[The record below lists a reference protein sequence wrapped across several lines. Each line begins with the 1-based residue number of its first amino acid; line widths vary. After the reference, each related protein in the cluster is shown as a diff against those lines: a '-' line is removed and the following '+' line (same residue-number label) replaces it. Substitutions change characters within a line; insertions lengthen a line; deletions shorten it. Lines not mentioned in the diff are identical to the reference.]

1 MTQIDRPQN
10 IRLGIVLMMIGLALF
25 TGGEAVVKTLAPKY
39 DVTQIVWSRY
49 VFHALVT
56 FLLFYRSGIFQ
67 LAKTTR
73 PWLHISRSALM
84 LIATSLFFFALRYLP
99 LADAVAIHFIAP
111 ILITAF
117 SIPILKE
124 QVGWRRWAAIFV
136 GFIGAMIII
145 RPGSGGTHWAA
156 ILLLGSAVCYAI
168 YQILTRIASKTDSTQ
183 TSLFWTSVFGVGV
196 TSLFVPF
203 FWVTPTLTEWGLMM
217 ALGSMYGIGHYL
229 LIRGLEMAP
238 ASRLSPFLYTQIIW
252 ATLFGVIFFGQFP
265 DMITVGGAAVVIAS
279 GLYIWWR
286 ETKSASEPAKD

>member
-10 IRLGIVLMMIGLALF
+10 IRLGIVLMMMGLALF

-56 FLLFYRSGIFQ
+56 FVLFSRSGIFK

-84 LIATSLFFFALRYLP
+84 LTATSLFFLALGYMP

-136 GFIGAMIII
+136 GFIGALIII
-145 RPGSGGTHWAA
+145 RPGGGGTHWAA
-156 ILLLGSAVCYAI
+156 LLPLGSAVCYAI

-203 FWVTPTLTEWGLMM
+203 VWITPTPIEWLLMAGL
-217 ALGSMYGIGHYL
+217 GGMYGVGHYL

-265 DMITVGGAAVVIAS
+265 DGLTIAGAAVVIAS

-286 ETKSASEPAKD
+286 ESARTEKPSAD

>member
-1 MTQIDRPQN
+1 
-10 IRLGIVLMMIGLALF
+10 
-25 TGGEAVVKTLAPKY
+25 
-39 DVTQIVWSRY
+39 
-49 VFHALVT
+49 
-56 FLLFYRSGIFQ
+56 
-67 LAKTTR
+67 
-73 PWLHISRSALM
+73 M

-136 GFIGAMIII
+136 GFIGALIII
-145 RPGSGGTHWAA
+145 RPGGGGTHWAA
-156 ILLLGSAVCYAI
+156 ILLPLGSAVCYAI

-203 FWVTPTLTEWGLMM
+203 VWVTPTPLTEWRLMS
-217 ALGSMYGIGHYL
+217 APRRHVWRWPLFADPRPGDGARLAPVAVSLYPDHLGD
-229 LIRGLEMAP
+229 
-238 ASRLSPFLYTQIIW
+238 
-252 ATLFGVIFFGQFP
+252 TLFGLIFFGQFP
-265 DMITVGGAAVVIAS
+265 DGLTIAGAAVVIAS

-286 ETKSASEPAKD
+286 ESARAEKPSAD

>member
-10 IRLGIVLMMIGLALF
+10 IRLGIVLMMMGLALF

-56 FLLFYRSGIFQ
+56 FVLFSRSGIFK

-84 LIATSLFFFALRYLP
+84 LTATSLFFLALGYLP

-136 GFIGAMIII
+136 GFIGALIII
-145 RPGSGGTHWAA
+145 RPGGGGTHWAA
-156 ILLLGSAVCYAI
+156 LLPLGSAVCYAI

-203 FWVTPTLTEWGLMM
+203 VWITPTPIEWLLMAGL
-217 ALGSMYGIGHYL
+217 GGMYGVGHYL

-265 DMITVGGAAVVIAS
+265 DGLTIAGAAVVIAS

-286 ETKSASEPAKD
+286 ESARTEKPSAD

>member
-1 MTQIDRPQN
+1 MTQIERPQN

-25 TGGEAVVKTLAPKY
+25 TGGEAIVKTLASKY

-56 FLLFYRSGIFQ
+56 FILFFRSGIFQ

-73 PWLHISRSALM
+73 PWLHVSRSALM

-145 RPGSGGTHWAA
+145 RPGGVATHWAA
-156 ILLLGSAVCYAI
+156 LLPLGSAICYAI

-203 FWVTPTLTEWGLMM
+203 VWIAPTFMEWVMMVGL
-217 ALGSMYGIGHYL
+217 GGMYGVGHYL
-229 LIRGLEMAP
+229 LIRGLEIAP

-252 ATLFGVIFFGQFP
+252 ATLFGLIFFGQFP
-265 DMITVGGAAVVIAS
+265 DLITIVGAAVVIVS

-286 ETKSASEPAKD
+286 ETKSADDSGKT

>member
-1 MTQIDRPQN
+1 
-10 IRLGIVLMMIGLALF
+10 MMIGLALF

-156 ILLLGSAVCYAI
+156 ILPLASAVCYAI

>member
-10 IRLGIVLMMIGLALF
+10 IRLGIVLMMTGLALF

-39 DVTQIVWSRY
+39 DITQVVWSRY

-56 FLLFYRSGIFQ
+56 FVLFSRCGIFKI
-67 LAKTTR
+67 AKTTR

-136 GFIGAMIII
+136 GFIGAIIII
-145 RPGSGGTHWAA
+145 RPGGAATHWAA
-156 ILLLGSAVCYAI
+156 LLPLGSAICYAI

-203 FWVTPTLTEWGLMM
+203 FWITPTLTEWGLMM
-217 ALGSMYGIGHYL
+217 ALGGMYGIGHYL

>member
-1 MTQIDRPQN
+1 MTQITRPQN

-25 TGGEAVVKTLAPKY
+25 TGGEAVVKMLAGKY

-56 FLLFYRSGIFQ
+56 FVLFSRSGVFQ

-73 PWLHISRSALM
+73 PWLHVSRSALM

-136 GFIGAMIII
+136 GFIGAIIII
-145 RPGSGGTHWAA
+145 RPGGGGTHWAA
-156 ILLLGSAVCYAI
+156 LLPLGSAVCYAI

-196 TSLFVPF
+196 TSLLVPF
-203 FWVTPTLTEWGLMM
+203 FWITPTLIEWMLMM
-217 ALGSMYGIGHYL
+217 GLGSMYGIGHYL
-229 LIRGLEMAP
+229 LIRGLEIAP

-252 ATLFGVIFFGQFP
+252 ATLFGVIFFDQFP
-265 DMITVGGAAVVIAS
+265 DMITIGGAAVVIVS

-286 ETKSASEPAKD
+286 ETKSPDAIAKD

>member
-56 FLLFYRSGIFQ
+56 FLLFYRSGVLQ

-136 GFIGAMIII
+136 GFIGAIIII
-145 RPGSGGTHWAA
+145 RPGGSGTHWAA
-156 ILLLGSAVCYAI
+156 LLPLGSAVCYAI

-217 ALGSMYGIGHYL
+217 ALGGMYGIGHYL

-265 DMITVGGAAVVIAS
+265 DMITISGAAVVIAS

-286 ETKSASEPAKD
+286 ETNSVDEPAKH

>member
-10 IRLGIVLMMIGLALF
+10 IRLGIVLMMMGLALF

-56 FLLFYRSGIFQ
+56 FVLFSRSGIFK

-84 LIATSLFFFALRYLP
+84 LIATSLFFFALGYLP

-136 GFIGAMIII
+136 GFIGALIII
-145 RPGSGGTHWAA
+145 RPGGGGTHWAA
-156 ILLLGSAVCYAI
+156 LLPLGSAVCYAI

-203 FWVTPTLTEWGLMM
+203 VWITPTPFEWLLMAGSAACM
-217 ALGSMYGIGHYL
+217 AL
-229 LIRGLEMAP
+229 A
-238 ASRLSPFLYTQIIW
+238 IIC
-252 ATLFGVIFFGQFP
+252 
-265 DMITVGGAAVVIAS
+265 
-279 GLYIWWR
+279 
-286 ETKSASEPAKD
+286 

>member
-1 MTQIDRPQN
+1 
-10 IRLGIVLMMIGLALF
+10 LMMIGLALF

-73 PWLHISRSALM
+73 PWLHVSRSALM

-124 QVGWRRWAAIFV
+124 QVGWGRWAAIFV

-145 RPGSGGTHWAA
+145 RPGGGGTHWAA
-156 ILLLGSAVCYAI
+156 ILPLGSAVCYAI

-203 FWVTPTLTEWGLMM
+203 FWVTPTLTEWGLMI
-217 ALGSMYGIGHYL
+217 ALGGMYGIGHYL

-265 DMITVGGAAVVIAS
+265 DMITIAGAVVVIAS

-286 ETKSASEPAKD
+286 ETSSADESAKH

>member
-56 FLLFYRSGIFQ
+56 FVLFFRSGVFQ

-145 RPGSGGTHWAA
+145 RPGGVGTHWAA
-156 ILLLGSAVCYAI
+156 LLPLGSAVCYAI

-203 FWVTPTLTEWGLMM
+203 VWITPTPIEWLLMAGL
-217 ALGSMYGIGHYL
+217 GGMYGVGHYL

-265 DMITVGGAAVVIAS
+265 DGITIAGAAVVIAS

-286 ETKSASEPAKD
+286 ESAKTEKPSGD

>member
-10 IRLGIVLMMIGLALF
+10 IRLGIVLMMMGLALF

-56 FLLFYRSGIFQ
+56 FVLFSRSGIFK

-84 LIATSLFFFALRYLP
+84 LMATSLFFFALGYLP

-136 GFIGAMIII
+136 GFIGALIII
-145 RPGSGGTHWAA
+145 RPGGGGTHWAA
-156 ILLLGSAVCYAI
+156 LLPLGSAVCYAI

-203 FWVTPTLTEWGLMM
+203 VWITPTPVEWLLMAGL
-217 ALGSMYGIGHYL
+217 GGMYGVGHYL

-265 DMITVGGAAVVIAS
+265 DGLTIAGAAVVIAS

-286 ETKSASEPAKD
+286 ESARTEKPSAD

>member
-25 TGGEAVVKTLAPKY
+25 TGGEAVVKTLALKY

-156 ILLLGSAVCYAI
+156 ILPLGSAVCYAI

-217 ALGSMYGIGHYL
+217 ALGSMYGVGHYL

>member
-10 IRLGIVLMMIGLALF
+10 IRLGIVLMMTGLALF

-39 DVTQIVWSRY
+39 DITQVVWSRY

-56 FLLFYRSGIFQ
+56 FVLFSRSGIFKI
-67 LAKTTR
+67 AKTTR

-136 GFIGAMIII
+136 GFIGAIIII
-145 RPGSGGTHWAA
+145 RPGGVATHWAA
-156 ILLLGSAVCYAI
+156 LLPLGSAICYAI

-196 TSLFVPF
+196 TSFFVPF
-203 FWVTPTLTEWGLMM
+203 VWIMPTPIEWLLM
-217 ALGSMYGIGHYL
+217 ASLGGMYGVGHYL

-265 DMITVGGAAVVIAS
+265 DGITIAGAAVVITS
-279 GLYIWWR
+279 GLYIWWS
-286 ETKSASEPAKD
+286 ESAKTEKPPVD

>member
-73 PWLHISRSALM
+73 PWLHVSRSALM

-124 QVGWRRWAAIFV
+124 QVGWGRWAAIFV

-145 RPGSGGTHWAA
+145 RPGGGGTHWAA
-156 ILLLGSAVCYAI
+156 ILPLGSAVCYAI

-203 FWVTPTLTEWGLMM
+203 FWVTPTLTEWGLMI
-217 ALGSMYGIGHYL
+217 ALGGMYGIGHYL

-265 DMITVGGAAVVIAS
+265 DMITIAGAVVVIAS

-286 ETKSASEPAKD
+286 ETSSADESAKH